1 MKTEQE
7 AAEITDPWT
16 IRIEQVGETTITAK
30 NQVSLPADGVRLLG
44 WQKGDRLLVTVQR
57 TSLGDIMT
65 LMRRPGDWTE
75 AFAGKLGHVF
85 GTHEE
90 ILQYLEEERRSWDPE
105 E

>member
-7 AAEITDPWT
+7 VAPITDPWT

-30 NQVSLPADGVRLLG
+30 NQVSLSAEGVRLLD

-57 TSLGDIMT
+57 TSLGDIMM
-65 LMRRPGDWTE
+65 LMRRPDDWAE

-85 GTHEE
+85 GTHED
-90 ILQYLEEERRSWDPE
+90 ILRYLEEERRSWEPAE
-105 E
+105 

>member
-7 AAEITDPWT
+7 VVEIADPWT

-30 NQVSLPADGVRLLG
+30 NQVSLPADGARLLG

-65 LMRRPGDWTE
+65 LMRRPEDWTE
-75 AFAGKLGHVF
+75 AFAGKLGHLC

-90 ILQYLEEERRSWDPE
+90 ILQYLEEEHRSWDLAK
-105 E
+105 